1 MLPKGFTIGAQNAQQ
16 AFGDLQAANYFGN
29 GALLVD
35 EYDPQIMDDVR
46 RVSILWNR
54 IDKRLAPGETTNGFQ
69 QSAIASAT
77 ARPRRALSFSSS
89 GPTRAARTPQT
100 VKAIAADTTFGIFDR
115 SVYQQQGRRWGNLE
129 QKDVQDLKSACIRE
143 WARQAYNGDAE
154 GDDNEFNGLKDLIGS
169 GTTILATTS
178 IIVAICENLVT
189 MTNSSDVVVQPTA
202 IYTNARV
209 TFCAN
214 LELLKVGDRLMYA
227 PIKVGESVF
236 DTAQLATP
244 VGFLPLIAD
253 VFNGVVAG
261 TPNVYPT
268 FLLSEDKLSWQ
279 YVEVLGAPGADPQTY
294 EIALTNAL
302 DLQYKTLM
310 FGALDILGVS
320 NSHHKRLNIQERS
333 TIVSIVG

>member
-1 MLPKGFTIGAQNAQQ
+1 MLNKYSVGARD
-16 AFGDLQAANYFGN
+16 FGQVNQDLQAANYFGN

-69 QSAIASAT
+69 QTAIATAT
-77 ARPRRALSFSSS
+77 ARARRALSFSST

-115 SVYQQQGRRWGNLE
+115 SVYQQQGRRYGNLE
-129 QKDVQDLKSACIRE
+129 QKDVQDLKTACIRE
-143 WARQAYNGDAE
+143 WARQAYNGDE
-154 GDDNEFNGLKDLIGS
+154 DYDGNEFNGLKDLIGAGS
-169 GTTILATTS
+169 SIGASTS
-178 IIVAICENLVT
+178 IIVGICEALIS
-189 MTNSSDVVVQPTA
+189 MTNSDDVVVMPTG

-209 TFCAN
+209 VFCAN

-227 PIKVGESVF
+227 PIKVGDSVF

-244 VGFLPLIAD
+244 VGFMPLIAD
-253 VFNGVVAG
+253 VFNGVVVG

-268 FLLSEDKLSWQ
+268 FILSEDKLSWQ

-294 EIALTNAL
+294 EIALTTAL

-320 NSHHKRLNIQERS
+320 NSHHVRLNIADRS
-333 TIVSIVG
+333 TIISVVG